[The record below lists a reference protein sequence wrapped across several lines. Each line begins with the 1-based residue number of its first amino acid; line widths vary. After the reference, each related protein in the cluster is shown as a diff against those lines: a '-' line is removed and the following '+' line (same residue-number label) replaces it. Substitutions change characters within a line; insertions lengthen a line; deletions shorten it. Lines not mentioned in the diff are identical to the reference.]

1 MSDRDLN
8 DRLTTLESSIVH
20 YENELNHIKSL
31 IHDHDNIFKQLRK
44 NQKTLEEESNS
55 DITYDTICRDCNDT
69 QNEECY

>member
-8 DRLTTLESSIVH
+8 DRLTKLESSIVH

-31 IHDHDNIFKQLRK
+31 IHEHNNIFKQLRK

-55 DITYDTICRDCNDT
+55 GITYDVTCKDCNDT
-69 QNEECY
+69 QTEECY